1 MHFGMF
7 MEFGVREGGDSARAF
22 AEGFD
27 LVDAAEAWGLDCA
40 WLAEF
45 HFNPERSV
53 LSSPMLTMTAIA
65 SRTKRMRV
73 GSAVYVLPLAN
84 SPLRIAEEVAT
95 LDQISGGRF
104 DFGIGRSGFERSYRA
119 YGIDYGESQ
128 ARFDEALDILRRA
141 WAGGKFSYEGEY
153 YKVTDAEVM
162 PAPVQKPGPPMRM
175 AATSAATFEKVARE
189 GLPVFVGLRGDGLS
203 FLAESLGNYRS
214 AWKANGHP
222 GEGSA
227 YLRVPAYVG
236 ADERDGYDTPRAG
249 IEYYFARQARLLTA
263 RHETGRE
270 GIAQALAALDYDDIR
285 ASRVAF
291 GSAAASHRPLQGI
304 SRRAR
309 HRRLRAGAE
318 RGRHARRGRGQG
330 QPRPPLPRG
339 HAGLSLKFAVAGR
352 R

>member
-7 MEFGVREGGDSARAF
+7 MEFGIREGGDAAQAF

-45 HFNPERSV
+45 HFNPARSV
-53 LSSPMLTMTAIA
+53 LSSPILTATAIA

-95 LDQISGGRF
+95 LDHISGGRF
-104 DFGIGRSGFERSYRA
+104 DFGVGRSGFERSYRA
-119 YGIDYGESQ
+119 YGIDYDESQ
-128 ARFDEALDILRRA
+128 ARFDEALAILRRA
-141 WAGGKFSYEGEY
+141 WAGGKFSYEGKY

-162 PAPVQKPGPPMRM
+162 PTPVQRPHPPLRM

-203 FLAESLGNYRS
+203 FLAESLGRYRS

-236 ADERDGYDTPRAG
+236 ADERDGHDTPRAS
-249 IEYYFARQARLLTA
+249 IEYYFARQARMMRT
-263 RHETGRE
+263 RGERGRDA
-270 GIAQALAALDYDDIR
+270 IAEALAALDYDAIR

-291 GSAAASHRPLQGI
+291 GSAAEVIDRFQEWREVLGIDGVVLELNAGGMLGEAEVKASLNRICHEVMPAIR
-304 SRRAR
+304 
-309 HRRLRAGAE
+309 
-318 RGRHARRGRGQG
+318 
-330 QPRPPLPRG
+330 
-339 HAGLSLKFAVAGR
+339 
-352 R
+352 

>member
-141 WAGGKFSYEGEY
+141 WAGGKFSYEGKY

-249 IEYYFARQARLLTA
+249 IEYYFARQARMLTA

-270 GIAQALAALDYDDIR
+270 GIAEALAALDYDEIR

-291 GSAAASHRPLQGI
+291 GSAEQVIDRFKEFRDVLGIDGFVLELNAGGMLSADAVKASLD
-304 SRRAR
+304 
-309 HRRLRAGAE
+309 RLCHDVMPAFR
-318 RGRHARRGRGQG
+318 
-330 QPRPPLPRG
+330 
-339 HAGLSLKFAVAGR
+339 
-352 R
+352 

>member
-1 MHFGMF
+1 
-7 MEFGVREGGDSARAF
+7 
-22 AEGFD
+22 
-27 LVDAAEAWGLDCA
+27 
-40 WLAEF
+40 
-45 HFNPERSV
+45 
-53 LSSPMLTMTAIA
+53 
-65 SRTKRMRV
+65 MRV

-141 WAGGKFSYEGEY
+141 WAGGKFSYEGKY

-203 FLAESLGNYRS
+203 FLAGSLGNYRS

-249 IEYYFARQARLLTA
+249 IEYYFARQARMLTA

-270 GIAQALAALDYDDIR
+270 GIAEALAALDYDEIR

-291 GSAAASHRPLQGI
+291 GSAEQVIDRFKEFRDVLGIDGFVLELNAGGMLSADAVKASLD
-304 SRRAR
+304 
-309 HRRLRAGAE
+309 RLCHDVMPAFR
-318 RGRHARRGRGQG
+318 
-330 QPRPPLPRG
+330 
-339 HAGLSLKFAVAGR
+339 
-352 R
+352 

>member
-7 MEFGVREGGDSARAF
+7 MEFGFREGGDATRAF

-40 WLAEF
+40 WLSEF
-45 HFNPERSV
+45 HFNPGRSV
-53 LSSPMLTMTAIA
+53 LSSPIVTAAAIA
-65 SRTKRMRV
+65 GRTSRMRI

-104 DFGIGRSGFERSYRA
+104 EFGIGRSGFQGSYRA

-128 ARFDEALDILRRA
+128 ARFDEALAILRRA
-141 WAGGKFSYEGEY
+141 WAGGKFSYEGKY
-153 YKVTDAEVM
+153 YTVTEAEVVPT
-162 PAPVQKPGPPMRM
+162 PAQKPYPPLRM

-203 FLAESLGNYRS
+203 FLAESLDRYRS

-222 GEGSA
+222 GQGSA

-236 ADERDGYDTPRAG
+236 ADERDAYDTPRAG
-249 IEYYFARQARLLTA
+249 IEYYFARQARMLMT
-263 RHETGRE
+263 RSESGRD
-270 GIAQALAALDYDDIR
+270 GIAATLAALDYDEIR

-291 GSAAASHRPLQGI
+291 GSAAEVIDRFQEWREVLGIDGLVLELNAGGMLGEAEVKASLNRICHEVIPAFR
-304 SRRAR
+304 
-309 HRRLRAGAE
+309 
-318 RGRHARRGRGQG
+318 
-330 QPRPPLPRG
+330 
-339 HAGLSLKFAVAGR
+339 
-352 R
+352 

>member
-7 MEFGVREGGDSARAF
+7 MEFGFREGGDSARAF

-45 HFNPERSV
+45 HFNPARSV
-53 LSSPMLTMTAIA
+53 LSSPMLTATAIA
-65 SRTKRMRV
+65 SRTKRLRV

-104 DFGIGRSGFERSYRA
+104 DFGIGRSGFLGSYRS
-119 YGIDYGESQ
+119 YGIDYDESQ
-128 ARFDEALDILRRA
+128 ARFDEALAILRHA
-141 WAGGKFSYEGEY
+141 WAGGKFSYDGKY
-153 YKVTDAEVM
+153 YTVTDAEVV
-162 PAPVQKPGPPMRM
+162 PALVQKPHPPLRM
-175 AATSAATFEKVARE
+175 AATSAGTFEKVARE

-203 FLAESLGNYRS
+203 FLAESLDHYRS
-214 AWKANGHP
+214 VWKASGHP
-222 GEGSA
+222 GEGSV

-249 IEYYFARQARLLTA
+249 IEHYFARQARMLMA
-263 RHETGRE
+263 QGAGERDR
-270 GIAQALAALDYDDIR
+270 IAQALNALDYDEIR

-291 GSAAASHRPLQGI
+291 GSAAEVVDRFREWQEVLGIDGVVLELNAGGMLGEDAVKASL
-304 SRRAR
+304 
-309 HRRLRAGAE
+309 E
-318 RGRHARRGRGQG
+318 RICHEIMPAFR
-330 QPRPPLPRG
+330 
-339 HAGLSLKFAVAGR
+339 
-352 R
+352 

>member
-7 MEFGVREGGDSARAF
+7 MEFGFREGGDSARAF

-45 HFNPERSV
+45 HFNPGRSV
-53 LSSPMLTMTAIA
+53 LSSPMLTATAIA

-104 DFGIGRSGFERSYRA
+104 DFGIGRSGFKGSYRSY
-119 YGIDYGESQ
+119 GVDYDESQ
-128 ARFDEALDILRRA
+128 ARFDEALAILRRA
-141 WAGGKFSYEGEY
+141 WAGGKFSYEGAY
-153 YKVTDAEVM
+153 YTVTDAEVV
-162 PAPVQKPGPPMRM
+162 PAPLQKPHPPLRM
-175 AATSAATFEKVARE
+175 AATSAGTFEKVARE
-189 GLPVFVGLRGDGLS
+189 GLPVFVGLRGDGLG
-203 FLAESLGNYRS
+203 FLAESLGHYRQ

-222 GEGSA
+222 GDGSA

-236 ADERDGYDTPRAG
+236 ADARDAYDTPRAG
-249 IEYYFARQARLLTA
+249 IEHYFARQARMVMA
-263 RHETGRE
+263 QSPDGRK
-270 GIAQALAALDYDDIR
+270 GIAETLAALDYDEIR

-291 GSAAASHRPLQGI
+291 GTAAEVTDRFREWQDVLGIDGVVLELNAGGMLSADAVKASLNRICHEVMPAFR
-304 SRRAR
+304 
-309 HRRLRAGAE
+309 
-318 RGRHARRGRGQG
+318 
-330 QPRPPLPRG
+330 
-339 HAGLSLKFAVAGR
+339 
-352 R
+352 